1 MDRVPV
7 FYATTEGHTRRVAE
21 TIASVLREEG
31 FESEAIDMA
40 ASPDR
45 LEWEQIRGVVVGAS
59 LHGGTHQRTAQAFVT
74 REAPYLKSK
83 PAAFFSVSLSAAS
96 RSAGTRAAAQAI
108 ATGFAQKAGWSPQR
122 VICVA
127 GKLAYTQYGF
137 VKRWIM
143 RRIAR
148 AEGQP
153 TDTSRDYEY
162 TDWPSVREFALA
174 FARDI
179 RTASARASGTSGSA
193 SIGKIPA

>member
-7 FYATTEGHTRRVAE
+7 FYATTDGHTRRVAE

-31 FESEAIDMA
+31 FESEVHDMA
-40 ASPDR
+40 APPGALD
-45 LEWEQIRGVVVGAS
+45 WERICGVVVGAS
-59 LHGGTHQRTAQAFVT
+59 LHRGTHQQAAQAFVT
-74 REAPYLKSK
+74 REAAHLASK

-96 RSAGTRAAAQAI
+96 SNAETRAAARTV
-108 ATGFAQKAGWSPQR
+108 ATGFVRQAGWSPQR
-122 VICVA
+122 LICVA

-137 VKRWIM
+137 LKRWIM
-143 RRIAR
+143 RRIAK

-162 TDWPSVREFALA
+162 TDWPAVREFALA

-179 RTASARASGTSGSA
+179 RAAGARAAAA
-193 SIGKIPA
+193 SSPVSMGQIPA